1 MDLWGREDG
10 GRDRVDRGATKG
22 PGAQAELHPRVQE
35 PDDCD
40 QCQCRH
46 SHDISRIP
54 MGVLCVK
61 LNQRDASS
69 VNDYLPIAFIYRCR
83 TFHIQWYT
91 YILLVLSSKERSP
104 TYVYYVEINNA
115 LIKN

>member
-10 GRDRVDRGATKG
+10 GRDRVDRGATEG
-22 PGAQAELHPRVQE
+22 PGAQAELHSRIQE
-35 PDDCD
+35 PEDCD
-40 QCQCRH
+40 QCQRRY

-54 MGVLCVK
+54 VGVLCVK

-83 TFHIQWYT
+83 TLHKQWYT
-91 YILLVLSSKERSP
+91 YILLVLSSEERSP
-104 TYVYYVEINNA
+104 TNVYYVEINNA

>member
-10 GRDRVDRGATKG
+10 GRDRVDRGATEG

-35 PDDCD
+35 PEDCD
-40 QCQCRH
+40 QCQRRY

-69 VNDYLPIAFIYRCR
+69 VNDYIPIAFIYRCR
-83 TFHIQWYT
+83 TLHVQWYT

-104 TYVYYVEINNA
+104 TLFIT
-115 LIKN
+115 LKSIMH

>member
-10 GRDRVDRGATKG
+10 GHDRVDRGATEG
-22 PGAQAELHPRVQE
+22 PGAQAELHPRIQE
-35 PDDCD
+35 PEDCD
-40 QCQCRH
+40 QCQRRY
-46 SHDISRIP
+46 SHDISHIP
-54 MGVLCVK
+54 LGILCVK

-83 TFHIQWYT
+83 TPYIQCYT
-91 YILLVLSSKERSP
+91 NILLVLSSKERSP

>member
-10 GRDRVDRGATKG
+10 GRDRVDRGATEG
-22 PGAQAELHPRVQE
+22 PGAQAELHPRIQE
-35 PDDCD
+35 PEDCD
-40 QCQCRH
+40 QCQRRY

-54 MGVLCVK
+54 LGILCVK

-83 TFHIQWYT
+83 TLHVQWYT
-91 YILLVLSSKERSP
+91 YILLVLSSKERSH
-104 TYVYYVEINNA
+104 TLFIT
-115 LIKN
+115 LKSIMH

>member
-10 GRDRVDRGATKG
+10 GRDRVDRGATEG
-22 PGAQAELHPRVQE
+22 PGAQAELHPRIQE
-35 PDDCD
+35 PEDCD
-40 QCQCRH
+40 QCQRRY

-83 TFHIQWYT
+83 TLHVQWYT

-104 TYVYYVEINNA
+104 TLFIT
-115 LIKN
+115 LKSIMH

>member
-10 GRDRVDRGATKG
+10 GRDRVDRGATEG

-35 PDDCD
+35 PEDCD
-40 QCQCRH
+40 QCQRRY

-54 MGVLCVK
+54 VGVLCVK

-69 VNDYLPIAFIYRCR
+69 VNDYLPIAFIYRCK
-83 TFHIQWYT
+83 TLHVQWYT

-104 TYVYYVEINNA
+104 TLFIT
-115 LIKN
+115 LKSIMH